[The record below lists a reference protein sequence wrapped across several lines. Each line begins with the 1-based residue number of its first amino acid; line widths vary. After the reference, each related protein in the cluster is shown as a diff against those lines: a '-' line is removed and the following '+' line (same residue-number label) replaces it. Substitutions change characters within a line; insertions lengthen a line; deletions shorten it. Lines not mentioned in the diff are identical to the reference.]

1 MGTIKADLIKRVERL
16 IPLAKDGNDF
26 ISSSEIKK
34 QLYERVNHDQQKKRD
49 ATEIHEASPQ
59 RGLGYVVF

>member
-1 MGTIKADLIKRVERL
+1 MKADLIRRVERL

-34 QLYERVNHDQQKKRD
+34 ILYEREIMINKKK
-49 ATEIHEASPQ
+49 AFINQ
-59 RGLGYVVF
+59 